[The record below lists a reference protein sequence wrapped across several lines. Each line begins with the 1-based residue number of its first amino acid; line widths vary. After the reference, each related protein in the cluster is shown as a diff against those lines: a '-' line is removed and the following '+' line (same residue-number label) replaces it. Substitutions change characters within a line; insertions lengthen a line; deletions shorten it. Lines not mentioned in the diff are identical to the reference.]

1 MIIKRIKIQN
11 FRNFQDVSIS
21 FDDKLNFII
30 GENNIGKS
38 NFLDLLEIIFSPN
51 KSFNEDDFNDTN
63 NPIVC
68 ELTVSLDDIE
78 IGLFDDLIDPSTGN
92 TITLKFVQD
101 DHEDILKCYFALN
114 ENSPQKID
122 KRKMKCINFVKYE
135 SVRIPERELKF
146 ERTRGPG
153 RFLKHILTQTL
164 REKGSSLEDYIKSSA
179 IEGLRESIQGKLSKL
194 RFFKNFGLTVGIPD
208 DVEKLTSLLFTLED
222 DGRDM
227 SFSGHGVQFTLTTIL
242 SILEKIVY
250 SIEKHKDC
258 TWTDNEHNKSISIIL
273 ALDEPEAHLHP
284 YMQRSLMKY
293 IRAIVDN
300 SEEGFKDLI
309 NELFGLDKIL
319 MQVFIVTH
327 SPNILLD
334 DYKQYIRFFFDS
346 SGTLSIKSGSE
357 ISINNQREKHFYRNH
372 LFVKEAFFSRCV
384 ILVEGDT
391 ELGAIPVWANNL
403 LGDIDTYSI
412 SIIKVDGKYS
422 LQPVR
427 DVLNAFG
434 IANIIIADS
443 DKGETFAGEEYVFI
457 THSRDFEEEVVN
469 TLWKLDHSGKE
480 IIFEI
485 LAEEGEYRDAKSHL
499 QGRNNIIRTM
509 EKGKMIEKFRNK
521 KSYTFGQIVAEKIT
535 LEDYIPKVYKD
546 AIYRAKELSGIG
558 G

>member
-21 FDDKLNFII
+21 FDYKLNFII

-51 KSFNEDDFNDTN
+51 KSFSEDDFKDANK
-63 NPIVC
+63 PIVC

-78 IGLFDDLIDPSTGN
+78 IGLFDDFIDPSTGS
-92 TITLKFVQD
+92 TLTLRFIQD
-101 DHEDILKCYFALN
+101 DHEDILKCYFVSN
-114 ENSPQKID
+114 ENDPQKVD
-122 KRKMKCINFVKYE
+122 RRKIKCINFVKYE

-153 RFLKHILTQTL
+153 RFLKHILTQTV
-164 REKGSSLEDYIKSSA
+164 KKQGSSLEDYIKRET
-179 IEGLRESIQGKLSKL
+179 IESLRGNIQGKLNKL
-194 RFFKNFGLTVGIPD
+194 RFFKDFGLTVGIPNN
-208 DVEKLTSLLFTLED
+208 VEKLTSLLFTLEES
-222 DGRDM
+222 GRDM
-227 SFSGHGVQFTLTTIL
+227 AFSGHGVQFILTTIL

-250 SIEKHKDC
+250 AIEKHEEC
-258 TWTDNEHNKSISIIL
+258 IWTDDKHNKSISIIL

-284 YMQRSLMKY
+284 YMQRSLIKY
-293 IRAIVDN
+293 IKTIVDN
-300 SEEGFKDLI
+300 SEHGFKELI

-346 SGTLSIKSGSE
+346 SGILLIKSGSE
-357 ISINNQREKHFYRNH
+357 VGINNQRKKHFYRNH

-391 ELGAIPVWANNL
+391 EFGAIPVWANYL
-403 LGDIDTYSI
+403 LGDIDAYGI
-412 SIIKVDGKYS
+412 SIIKVDGKDS

-427 DVLNAFG
+427 EVLNAFG

-443 DKGETFAGEEYVFI
+443 DAKEALADEENVFI
-457 THSRDFEEEVVN
+457 THTKDFEEEVVN
-469 TLWKLDHSGKE
+469 TLWELGRMGRE
-480 IIFEI
+480 IIFSI
-485 LAEEGEYRDAKSHL
+485 LAEAGEYKDAVRSL
-499 QGRNNIIRTM
+499 QGI
-509 EKGKMIEKFRNK
+509 NK
-521 KSYTFGQIVAEKIT
+521 
-535 LEDYIPKVYKD
+535 DHIPKVYKD
-546 AIYRAKELSGIG
+546 AIYRAKELSGIKG
-558 G
+558 